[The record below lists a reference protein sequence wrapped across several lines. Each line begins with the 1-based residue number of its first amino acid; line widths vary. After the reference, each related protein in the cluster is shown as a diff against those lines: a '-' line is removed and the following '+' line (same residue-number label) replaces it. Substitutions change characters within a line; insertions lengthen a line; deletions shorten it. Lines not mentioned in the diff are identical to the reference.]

1 MEWPTLSGVPD
12 VATKLK
18 TYEVDYSNQS
28 DMFAYTFNNDA
39 GGTYVTFSARNG
51 TITFILTLDPLGTF
65 QAQIWREDSDNGKKK
80 SWERFRVALGDGCD
94 QYAHCRE
101 SAISNRVR
109 ESAESDNA
117 MQCTCLIGFEP
128 LYPQDWFI
136 RCVEK
141 RKVPGVCGKGDGEG
155 FVRLEGLK
163 VPDARFSRVYGT
175 MSFKECE
182 KACLKSC
189 NCTGYT
195 SADVSK
201 IRGGC
206 ISWFREFNRCK
217 KLCRWARFLPKSG
230 RGRAC

>member
-1 MEWPTLSGVPD
+1 MV
-12 VATKLK
+12 
-18 TYEVDYSNQS
+18 
-28 DMFAYTFNNDA
+28 
-39 GGTYVTFSARNG
+39 
-51 TITFILTLDPLGTF
+51 
-65 QAQIWREDSDNGKKK
+65 KKK
-80 SWERFRVALGDGCD
+80 SWERFWVALGDGCD

-155 FVRLEGLK
+155 SVRLEGLK
-163 VPDARFSRVYGT
+163 IPDARFSRVYGT

-206 ISWFREFNRCK
+206 ISWFRELTDVRNYADGQGFYLRVDAVELVKYIFLDLFNLLFSLYCPSV
-217 KLCRWARFLPKSG
+217 LITS
-230 RGRAC
+230 